1 LLNVDEH
8 TTSGMVVQLSL
19 VSEDGSIDYDLT
31 ESGEHLLEGEN
42 SRSPEIIENKVVA
55 KFNALK
61 VRRPGV
67 FRIRARMFNIYD
79 TALNIPLSAEEPLH
93 VPAEALFNDIGDVLV
108 VYEAINPKTS

>member
-1 LLNVDEH
+1 LLDVDEH

-31 ESGEHLLEGEN
+31 ESGEQLLEGEN

-55 KFNALK
+55 MFNTLR
-61 VRRPGV
+61 VRRPGA

-79 TALNIPLSAEEPLH
+79 TALNLPLSAEEPLR
-93 VPAEALFNDIGDVLV
+93 VPAEALFNDISDVLV
-108 VYEAINPKTS
+108 V